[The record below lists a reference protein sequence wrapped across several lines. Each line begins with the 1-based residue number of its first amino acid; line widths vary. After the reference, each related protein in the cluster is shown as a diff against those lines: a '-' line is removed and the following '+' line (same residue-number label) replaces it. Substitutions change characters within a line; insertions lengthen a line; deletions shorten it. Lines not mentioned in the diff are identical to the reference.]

1 MTLPHKYINNFD
13 NSNKEA
19 VMYLYGDIGYDVNG
33 SYFAQEVDWLVT
45 NGCKKIKVQVNS
57 GGGLVIDAYAIF
69 NALNNCPIPVETVNV
84 GIAASAAGWCWLAGS
99 TCKMMD
105 YAIFMMHN
113 AKDGNGEEDEVTQKF
128 TDSIKKIIATMSQ
141 KSENEIGS
149 LMASETFMDA
159 SQMIDC
165 GMVKAE
171 NIVVTVKKPKILA
184 NDIKSIYAIC
194 NQFLTTGQV
203 SQTQKQVK
211 KMSKVNSLLKLSNEA
226 SEEAVSEAL
235 GKVLTDKE
243 TLEARLTT
251 LQNEVDSLQD
261 SLKTYKDAE
270 EAMKATMVV
279 ELIENGIKEGKIEE
293 ATKEVWANLAKV
305 SYEDC
310 KKALNGIGT
319 KKPAHVNVF
328 DPTKSI
334 DPRAD
339 WSIRD
344 WEMKDSEGL
353 LKLKSENRT
362 EYDRIYNAFYKKTK

>member
-1 MTLPHKYINNFD
+1 
-13 NSNKEA
+13 
-19 VMYLYGDIGYDVNG
+19 
-33 SYFAQEVDWLVT
+33 
-45 NGCKKIKVQVNS
+45 
-57 GGGLVIDAYAIF
+57 
-69 NALNNCPIPVETVNV
+69 
-84 GIAASAAGWCWLAGS
+84 
-99 TCKMMD
+99 
-105 YAIFMMHN
+105 
-113 AKDGNGEEDEVTQKF
+113 
-128 TDSIKKIIATMSQ
+128 MS
-141 KSENEIGS
+141 E
-149 LMASETFMDA
+149 
-159 SQMIDC
+159 
-165 GMVKAE
+165 
-171 NIVVTVKKPKILA
+171 
-184 NDIKSIYAIC
+184 
-194 NQFLTTGQV
+194 
-203 SQTQKQVK
+203 
-211 KMSKVNSLLKLSNEA
+211 VNSLLKLSNEA
-226 SEEAVSEAL
+226 SEEARSEAL
-235 GKVLTDKE
+235 KKVLTDKE
-243 TLEARLTT
+243 ALEARLTT